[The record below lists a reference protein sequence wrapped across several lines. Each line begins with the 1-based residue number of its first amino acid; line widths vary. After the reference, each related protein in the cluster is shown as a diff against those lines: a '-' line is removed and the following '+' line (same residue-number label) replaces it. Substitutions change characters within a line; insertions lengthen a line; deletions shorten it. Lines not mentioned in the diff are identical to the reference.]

1 MRKKRNNREML
12 EFAKQFINQEVVV
25 YTMNG
30 NTVECKLLDVTGNAI
45 LVQRKDSPEI
55 INLDYIV

>member
-1 MRKKRNNREML
+1 ML

-45 LVQRKDSPEI
+45 LVQRKDSKEI